1 MKDIAKSLKKKL
13 CLFCVFPREK
23 KKDLNLP
30 VFISSLTEDVKGEIY
45 SSYSEEG
52 YSETVRVK
60 DFLCSDS
67 QLSVLLHSPVCIA
80 LHN

>member
-1 MKDIAKSLKKKL
+1 MKDIAKSLKKKTMSFL
-13 CLFCVFPREK
+13 CFPKRK

-52 YSETVRVK
+52 YSETVV
-60 DFLCSDS
+60 
-67 QLSVLLHSPVCIA
+67 
-80 LHN
+80 